1 MTISALVVDDE
12 KNGRENLSGLI
23 KNYCPQ
29 VKIVAE
35 ANSVAQA
42 IVEIQDHKPQ
52 LIFLDIEMPGGNGF
66 ELLKHF
72 EDFLFEVIFV
82 TAYDNYAIKA
92 IRFSASDYILKP
104 INLNELITAV
114 EKVSQ
119 RLSLQNENERIRQL
133 YRNTLHP
140 NNPKIGLATGDRV
153 EFVEVKSII
162 RCQGECNYTH
172 LYFTDKKPLLV
183 AKSLIEFEELLG
195 EYNFIR
201 VHKTHL
207 ISLNHVA
214 SFNRNDVGILIM
226 SNGDHVSIS
235 RRRKDFT
242 ISQLKKV
249 LKFS

>member
-12 KNGRENLSGLI
+12 KNGRENLSGMI

-42 IVEIQDHKPQ
+42 IIEIQDHQPQ

-66 ELLKHF
+66 HLLEHF
-72 EDFLFEVIFV
+72 KDFPFEVIFV

-104 INLNELITAV
+104 INLNELIAAI

-119 RLSLQNENERIRQL
+119 RIRNQNENDRIRQL
-133 YRNTLHP
+133 YLNTVHP
-140 NNPKIGLATGDRV
+140 TNPKIGLTTGERV

-162 RCQGECNYTH
+162 RCQGEINYTH

-207 ISLNHVA
+207 ISLNHVV
-214 SFNRNDVGILIM
+214 SFNRNDVGILTM
-226 SNGDHVSIS
+226 TNGDKISIS

-242 ISQLKKV
+242 INQLKSI
-249 LKFS
+249 LKF

>member
-12 KNGRENLSGLI
+12 KNGRENLSGMI

-42 IVEIQDHKPQ
+42 IVEIQDHQPQ

-66 ELLKHF
+66 QLLDHF
-72 EDFLFEVIFV
+72 KDFPFEVIFV

-92 IRFSASDYILKP
+92 IRFSAIDYILKP
-104 INLNELITAV
+104 INLNDLIIAID
-114 EKVSQ
+114 KVSQ
-119 RLSLQNENERIRQL
+119 RIRHQNENERIRQL
-133 YRNTLHP
+133 YLNTFHP
-140 NNPKIGLATGDRV
+140 TDPKIGLATGDRV

-162 RCQGECNYTH
+162 RCQGECNYTN

-207 ISLNHVA
+207 INLNHVA
-214 SFNRNDVGILIM
+214 SFNRNDAGILIM
-226 SNGDHVSIS
+226 SNGDKVSIS
-235 RRRKDFT
+235 RRRKDLT
-242 ISQLKKV
+242 ISQLKSV